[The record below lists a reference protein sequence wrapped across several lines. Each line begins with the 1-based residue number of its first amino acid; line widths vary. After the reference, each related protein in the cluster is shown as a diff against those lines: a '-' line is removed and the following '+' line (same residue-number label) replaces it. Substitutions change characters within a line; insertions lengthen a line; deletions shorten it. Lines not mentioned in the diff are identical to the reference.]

1 MPVSNETEDSSI
13 PFDHLFFRGFHLVT
27 NLLLRQVL
35 LIAYCFVLLMFHFT
49 DFWVFF
55 FLHLQIPVVFH
66 V

>member
-1 MPVSNETEDSSI
+1 MSNETEDSSI
-13 PFDHLFFRGFHLVT
+13 SFDHLFFCGFHLVT

-49 DFWVFF
+49 DSSGFFF